1 MHIACCIPKAT
12 NTHSECVIIAFT
24 LQQWL
29 HERASLLRYV
39 YSAEH
44 WRTENKDDKKK
55 KIKYRMALI
64 LWINF
69 RLLIFLQQRIIC
81 IRKACTSRSYAR
93 KSYFSNSKEY
103 KVNTVLQCL
112 SASNAADNKRFSSPD
127 DTYVLAHS
135 SNPQCP
141 PCHTVKQCHLPG
153 VRTEMLEIY
162 R

>member
-1 MHIACCIPKAT
+1 MCYYCFYTAT
-12 NTHSECVIIAFT
+12 MVTRTCLIVTVCV
-24 LQQWL
+24 QC
-29 HERASLLRYV
+29 RAL
-39 YSAEH
+39 
-44 WRTENKDDKKK
+44 ENRKQRRQKK